1 MKYINSL
8 SPNFEERPSD
18 AVIDMLVIHHTEMNS
33 FEEAID
39 IMLER
44 GVSSHYLIA
53 ENGDVHRIVL
63 EEKKAW
69 HAGPSYWRGRDSLNN
84 YSIGIEL
91 DNPGDKPF
99 AAAQMESLIILCK
112 EIVSRHQIPAYNIVG
127 HSDIAPSRKVD
138 PSHYFNWQMLADR
151 GIGLYPKDIPNDNT
165 TLAEEGEQGEIVV
178 TMQEMLKSFGYSQ
191 EVTGI
196 FDQNTS
202 YVVQAFKRHYNQA
215 QMDNIWRTCD
225 HLILQELLSF

>member
-1 MKYINSL
+1 MNYIHSL
-8 SPNFEERPSD
+8 SLNFENRPED

-33 FEEAID
+33 VQAAID

-53 ENGDVHRIVL
+53 ENGDVHRIVE

-91 DNPGDKPF
+91 DNPGDRPF
-99 AAAQMESLIILCK
+99 AKAQMESLIILCK
-112 EIVSRHQIPAYNIVG
+112 DILSRHQIPAYNIVG

-138 PSHYFNWQMLADR
+138 PSHYFNWQMLADK
-151 GIGLYPKDIPNDNT
+151 GIGLYPKYIPIDST
-165 TLAEEGEQGEIVV
+165 KLAEEGDDGEVV
-178 TMQEMLKSFGYSQ
+178 ITTQEMLKSFGYKQ

-215 QMDNIWRTCD
+215 QMDNIWTISD
-225 HLILQELLSF
+225 QIILKELLSF